1 MKKGDYITNGEY
13 TRKVFAVIDE
23 DLIAYSIPWS
33 AEEPEEIKKASENSF
48 NSFDLKTHLEKA
60 GWKVVEKEWRP
71 EDLKKG
77 DKYWYISDWD
87 VATSPTVW
95 DNDKTDLYRLKAKN
109 VFKDQESAEEA
120 LKKIME

>member
-1 MKKGDYITNGEY
+1 MKKGDYITNGEI
-13 TRKVFAVIDE
+13 TRKILAVIDE

-48 NSFDLKTHLEKA
+48 NSFDLKTHLERA

-71 EDLKKG
+71 EGLEYQDRYYYIHSDG
-77 DKYWYISDWD
+77 YISSDLWYG
-87 VATSPTVW
+87 ATE
-95 DNDKTDLYRLKAKN
+95 DYYRLKTKN
-109 VFKDQESAEEA
+109 VHKDKESAEEE